1 MFMLSSASRTFGHF
15 RVARMVLRTS
25 LMVALTT
32 AASLQTVS
40 AQEDQGN
47 APLQILSRV
56 ALDPTTYAA
65 TVLAYQTTMRDW
77 ETSQV
82 FFEHGFHERNPRFT
96 ISGLPEDVPV
106 GYEEGRRRIFKDAML
121 TLGATAAQNA
131 VGRTVERYLVSRFP
145 RRTRLI
151 KTMGWIQRASLA
163 SYWSYRLSVQ
173 HYRQTQYNLDLAQSL
188 GYR

>member
-15 RVARMVLRTS
+15 RVARIVLRTS
-25 LMVALTT
+25 LMFALTT
-32 AASLQTVS
+32 ALSVHAVS
-40 AQEDQGN
+40 AQEEQGN
-47 APLQILSRV
+47 APLQVLSQV
-56 ALDPTTYAA
+56 VLDPTTYAA
-65 TVLAYQTTMRDW
+65 TVLAYETTMRDW
-77 ETSQV
+77 DTSQV

-121 TLGATAAQNA
+121 TLGTTAAQNA

-145 RRTRLI
+145 HRKRLI

-163 SYWSYRLSVQ
+163 SYWSYRLSIQ
-173 HYRQTQYNLDLAQSL
+173 HYRQTQYNLALAHDL